1 MAPGYNTDLQSILNK
16 AMSQLQS
23 LSSGSE
29 ASGKSSQPEYVNSI
43 FGLVQNGQEALE
55 GNDEQ
60 KAKAT
65 VNIIEGLLSM
75 VSFSKNQTAQANK
88 EVKNNADDINKN
100 EAAADKKAQEVQAV
114 IDKIKT
120 DIGANTTNIH
130 NALSKIEEL
139 GSNSGEIADIQKQIK
154 KQLDTIDG
162 AKQDLNNPEK
172 CGDELKD
179 IKTAANDINLLVG
192 NIQNMQTTIEAQN
205 AVVEQSVNNISDLIT
220 ESATKIS
227 EGVADIQQYIQK

>member
-1 MAPGYNTDLQSILNK
+1 
-16 AMSQLQS
+16 MSQLQS

-100 EAAADKKAQEVQAV
+100 QADADKKAKAILSDAAILREKER
-114 IDKIKT
+114 ISYEEERSDKI
-120 DIGANTTNIH
+120 
-130 NALSKIEEL
+130 
-139 GSNSGEIADIQKQIK
+139 NSYH
-154 KQLDTIDG
+154 
-162 AKQDLNNPEK
+162 
-172 CGDELKD
+172 DELK
-179 IKTAANDINLLVG
+179 KSGEEHYSATTA
-192 NIQNMQTTIEAQN
+192 ECN
-205 AVVEQSVNNISDLIT
+205 AVITRLDDEFSKNKERWTDEIYKSIVSVN
-220 ESATKIS
+220 
-227 EGVADIQQYIQK
+227 

>member
-60 KAKAT
+60 EAKAT

-100 EAAADKKAQEVQAV
+100 QAAADKKAQEVQAQ
-114 IDKIKT
+114 IEKIT
-120 DIGANTTNIH
+120 ADIAANTTNIQD
-130 NALSKIEEL
+130 AISKIQEL
-139 GSNSGEIADIQKQIK
+139 GGDSGDIAEVQQQITE
-154 KQLDTIDG
+154 QLDIIEQ

-172 CGDELKD
+172 RDEALET
-179 IKTAANDINLLVG
+179 IKTAAEAIKAQRKSDSKTTWAISKTYRQQLKLKMLLL
-192 NIQNMQTTIEAQN
+192 NRA
-205 AVVEQSVNNISDLIT
+205 LI
-220 ESATKIS
+220 IFQ
-227 EGVADIQQYIQK
+227 I

>member
-100 EAAADKKAQEVQAV
+100 QADADKKAQEVQAQ
-114 IDKIKT
+114 IEKIT
-120 DIGANTTNIH
+120 ADIAANTPNIQD
-130 NALSKIEEL
+130 AISKI
-139 GSNSGEIADIQKQIK
+139 Q
-154 KQLDTIDG
+154 
-162 AKQDLNNPEK
+162 
-172 CGDELKD
+172 
-179 IKTAANDINLLVG
+179 
-192 NIQNMQTTIEAQN
+192 
-205 AVVEQSVNNISDLIT
+205 
-220 ESATKIS
+220 
-227 EGVADIQQYIQK
+227 

>member
-154 KQLDTIDG
+154 
-162 AKQDLNNPEK
+162 
-172 CGDELKD
+172 
-179 IKTAANDINLLVG
+179 NL
-192 NIQNMQTTIEAQN
+192 
-205 AVVEQSVNNISDLIT
+205 S
-220 ESATKIS
+220 
-227 EGVADIQQYIQK
+227 

>member
-100 EAAADKKAQEVQAV
+100 QMLAIIREDCRALAQENNQDNEVLV
-114 IDKIKT
+114 YYEIK
-120 DIGANTTNIH
+120 
-130 NALSKIEEL
+130 
-139 GSNSGEIADIQKQIK
+139 GEKR
-154 KQLDTIDG
+154 
-162 AKQDLNNPEK
+162 
-172 CGDELKD
+172 
-179 IKTAANDINLLVG
+179 
-192 NIQNMQTTIEAQN
+192 
-205 AVVEQSVNNISDLIT
+205 
-220 ESATKIS
+220 
-227 EGVADIQQYIQK
+227 